1 MTMRHVFHGIGL
13 FIFCTT
19 IGFAQV
25 RPDEKKNIETEVVR
39 VEKPYVPTLQEVVKL
54 RELPVSDSMTIEK
67 RKIMYQFLNF
77 PVAST
82 FVPAKA
88 KPTAPPRPKREK
100 LYSHFASL
108 GIGSFGNVDGNFYGN
123 WELSRQQSLSYQ
135 LNHQSTQGGIDGIKL
150 DDKFYD
156 TQIGVDF
163 INEEQDRTQSA
174 YFKVQHQNYNWYGL
188 PNLAIPDETID
199 TIDEPQTY
207 FGIAA
212 GGELLFEESPVE
224 KVKAGYQGFFDD
236 FSSSEHNL
244 NGSIDFNLHVSD
256 YFLHHQV
263 VLDYLN
269 GSFDRN
275 FDNTSE
281 LSYNIINVGYTPT
294 YRYDFG
300 NVSAEVG
307 LSLFYSTDT
316 DNNDNSFYIYP
327 KITASYRPVGDIIW
341 LYGGL
346 EGGLHQN
353 SYYQFVQNNFFVSP
367 TLTVKPTDNRYD
379 LYAGLKGKVASR
391 ISYNVKAAYRKDR
404 DKALYRL
411 NPLNTI
417 DPTEGYE
424 YGNSFDVVYDDVETF
439 TFSGALQAD
448 WKPFDLLLQG
458 EFFDYSADR
467 EQEAWNLPDVKITF
481 KGDYQFDSKWKFGA
495 EIFYVGERFDL
506 FQSKDVNF
514 PAQKIT
520 LDSYLDINLRGS
532 YQYSPQLSFFGKIN
546 NLTGQDYERFSNF
559 EVQGIQVMAGAAYK
573 FDF

>member
-1 MTMRHVFHGIGL
+1 MTTRHVFYSIII
-13 FIFCTT
+13 FFFCTA
-19 IGFAQV
+19 ISFSQV
-25 RPDEKKNIETEVVR
+25 KPDERKNMETEIIR
-39 VEKPYVPTLQEVVKL
+39 VEKPYVPTLQEVTKL
-54 RELPVSDSMTIEK
+54 RELPVSDSMKIEK
-67 RKIMYQFLNF
+67 RKILYQFLNF

-88 KPTAPPRPKREK
+88 KPTPPPRLKREK
-100 LYSHFASL
+100 LYRHFASL
-108 GIGSFGNVDGNFYGN
+108 GIGNFGNVDGNFYGN
-123 WELSRQQSLSYQ
+123 WDLSRQQSLSYY
-135 LNHQSTQGGIDGIKL
+135 LNHLSSQGGISGIEL

-163 INEEQDRTQSA
+163 INEERDRTQSV

-188 PNLAIPDETID
+188 PNLTFPSETID
-199 TIDEPQTY
+199 TIEESQTY

-212 GGELLFEESPVE
+212 GGELLFSESPIE
-224 KVKAGYQGFFDD
+224 KIKAGYQGFFDD

-256 YFLHHQV
+256 YLLHHQV

-275 FDNTSE
+275 FDNTSD
-281 LSYNIINVGYTPT
+281 LSYNIINIGYTPT
-294 YRYDFG
+294 YLYEFG
-300 NVSAEVG
+300 NVSAELG

-327 KITASYRPVGDIIW
+327 KISASYRPVGDAIW

-367 TLTVKPTDNRYD
+367 TLTIKPTDNRYD
-379 LYAGLKGKVASR
+379 IYAGLKGKIASR
-391 ISYNVKAAYRKDR
+391 ISYNAKAAYRKDR
-404 DKALYRL
+404 DKPLYRL
-411 NPLNTI
+411 NPLNSI

-424 YGNSFDVVYDDVETF
+424 YGNSFDVVYDDVEIF

-448 WKPFDLLLQG
+448 WNPFNFLLQA
-458 EFFDYSADR
+458 EFFDYSTR
-467 EQEAWNLPDVKITF
+467 KEQEAWNLPDVKITF

-506 FQSKDVNF
+506 FQSKDLSF
-514 PAQKIT
+514 PTQKIT
-520 LDSYLDINLRGS
+520 LDSYLDINLRGN

-559 EVQGIQVMAGAAYK
+559 EVQGIQMMVGAAYK